1 MVFDSGS
8 PQDEHALARLERDK
22 IAWLT
27 SVTAN
32 GQPQTFPVWFLW
44 EAGEVLVYSSKKAR
58 RNANIGANPRVS
70 VHLEADPDGA
80 DLVIVEGTARI
91 DDATPSP
98 DQHATYMAKYREWMV
113 RDLGSVE
120 AFLAEYTVPIR
131 ITPTRG
137 RASGS

>member
-8 PQDEHALARLERDK
+8 PQHLRALSRLERDK

-27 SVTAN
+27 SVTPD

-44 EAGEVLVYSSKKAR
+44 EDGEVLVYSAKSAK
-58 RNANIGANPRVS
+58 RNGNVAVNPRVS
-70 VHLEADPDGA
+70 VHLEGNADGG
-80 DLVIVEGTARI
+80 DLVIVEGIARV
-91 DDATPSP
+91 DHRTRSA
-98 DQHATYMAKYREWMV
+98 DQHAAYMAKYGDWMV

-131 ITPTRG
+131 IAPARG
-137 RASGS
+137 RASGA